1 MIVYLFI
8 DLIAE
13 IVVRCFFSMIHFIL
27 MALMESHFDFFQF
40 RWLTVLAIN
49 QLLILYSIELNPF
62 HSILVVGVVI
72 YPIMSILQLKDLKK
86 VDPFRTLIRV
96 KGEYEEE
103 EMLPRGGM
111 TTISGKWETRQ
122 MAKEIGVDT
131 IVSVGVMMYLMW
143 LKEYVTPDFF
153 HFVMCLGE
161 DAAHSIWIIFLW
173 LTFKCYFSKP
183 ISH

>member
-1 MIVYLFI
+1 
-8 DLIAE
+8 
-13 IVVRCFFSMIHFIL
+13 MIHFIL
-27 MALMESHFDFFQF
+27 MALMESHFDFYQF
-40 RWLTVLAIN
+40 RCLTVLAIN
-49 QLLILYSIELNPF
+49 QLLVLYSIELNPL
-62 HSILVVGVVI
+62 HSMLVVGVVI
-72 YPIMSILQLKDLKK
+72 YPIMSILQMKDLKK

-103 EMLPRGGM
+103 EILPRGGM

-122 MAKEIGVDT
+122 MAKEIGLDT